1 MRCCQH
7 EGFECHFVDCVAGAA
22 GQPTGDTH
30 SIRVKFLKNTKLVVG
45 SALLVTSLTLLGIW
59 YSRTPSREITRA
71 ELDQIVQAKALTDG
85 RVRPTP
91 YAGIYH
97 LEGKHKLSGKS
108 ERVFLTTHLDEAQI
122 KALFDQS
129 WAKVEIPD
137 QGIRGQWVMVLSNL
151 LILGVV
157 IGVMV
162 YQRNIGR
169 GKHACVTERP
179 TVSFNDVA
187 GIEEAKGEVSEVVDF
202 LRDPKKYE
210 RLGGR
215 LPKGVLLV
223 GPPGTGK
230 TMLAKAIA
238 CEANAH
244 FFSVHGSDFTEVFVG
259 VGAKRVRQLFRQ
271 AAKNK
276 PAIIFIDEIDSVGKS
291 RKFDTHGE
299 HQQTI
304 NALLA
309 AMDGF
314 DSSQGIVVIAAT
326 NRPEDLDEAL
336 LRPGRFDRKVYVP
349 YPDMKG
355 RRAILQAHAAGKPI
369 ADEQKALDVIAQTT
383 PGMSGADLAN
393 LLNEAAIFSALQNA
407 TQISQTGL
415 EAARDKVRYGQERKS
430 MVLNQKEREM
440 VAHHEAGHTII
451 HLQTPL
457 LPPLYKVSI
466 VPRGQAL
473 GATTLL
479 PDEDQ
484 HLQSKQFLLEE
495 LLVLMGG
502 RAAER
507 TFYDATTNGAAGD
520 LDVARK
526 IARKMIHEWGMGEK
540 LYYEPEQRDAE
551 AEINRLL
558 ETADRRAHEL
568 IQTHRENTEKLA
580 RALLDRETLTKDEV
594 LQLLTPAS
602 AAVPAGEVLA

>member
-1 MRCCQH
+1 M
-7 EGFECHFVDCVAGAA
+7 
-22 GQPTGDTH
+22 
-30 SIRVKFLKNTKLVVG
+30 KFLKNTKLMVG
-45 SALLVTSLTLLGIW
+45 SALLMTGLTLLGIW
-59 YSRTPSREITRA
+59 CFRTPSREITRA
-71 ELDQIVQAKALTDG
+71 ELDQFVQAKTLADF
-85 RVRPTP
+85 RVRPTT

-97 LEGKHKLSGKS
+97 LEGKHKLSGNS
-108 ERVFLTTHLDEAQI
+108 ERVFVTTHLDDAQI
-122 KALFDQS
+122 KTLFDQS
-129 WAKVEIPD
+129 WATVEIPD
-137 QGIRGQWVMVLSNL
+137 QSIGQWAMVLCNL
-151 LILGVV
+151 LIVGVV
-157 IGVMV
+157 IGVIV
-162 YQRNIGR
+162 HQRNIGR
-169 GKHACVTERP
+169 GKNARVTERP

-215 LPKGVLLV
+215 LPKGVLLI

-271 AAKNK
+271 AAKHK
-276 PAIIFIDEIDSVGKS
+276 PAIIFIDEIDSVGKN
-291 RKFDTHGE
+291 RKLDTHSE

-355 RRAILQAHAAGKPI
+355 RRAILQTHAAGKPI
-369 ADEQKALDVIAQTT
+369 ADEQNALDVIAQTT

-407 TQISQTGL
+407 TQISQSDL
-415 EAARDKVRYGQERKS
+415 EAARDKVRFGKERKS

-440 VAHHEAGHTII
+440 VAYHEAGHTII

-473 GATTLL
+473 GATTFL

-484 HLQSKQFLLEE
+484 HLQSRQFLLEE

-502 RAAER
+502 RAAEK
-507 TFYDATTNGAAGD
+507 TFYGATTNGASGD

-551 AEINRLL
+551 VEINCLL

-568 IQTHRENTEKLA
+568 IQTHKENTGKLA

-594 LQLLTPAS
+594 LQLLTPANV
-602 AAVPAGEVLA
+602 AFPTGEVLA